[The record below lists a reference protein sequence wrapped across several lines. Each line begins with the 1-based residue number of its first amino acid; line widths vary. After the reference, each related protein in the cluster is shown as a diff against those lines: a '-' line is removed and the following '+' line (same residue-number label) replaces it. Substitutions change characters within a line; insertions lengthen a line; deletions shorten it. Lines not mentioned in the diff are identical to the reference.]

1 MFLFAQNTVLNLLMM
16 LTLNIAGLQPV
27 FQGESVEVVQKR
39 YEDGV
44 AERNAIVDEMRG
56 LETRHKR
63 LVGQII
69 NLKKQ
74 NNSGLTVRL
83 ALENQ
88 LREAQQISENL
99 AQLQERIRVM
109 DNRLGANRTQL
120 INTIEGHIQGVESKL
135 RSAPASERRA
145 LVLQL
150 NGLKAE
156 RARFA
161 EPLPAAPSVEEL
173 DATLTLAARADSPE
187 DLIAAADELQDTEDK
202 LRRRL
207 LAVETR
213 LDELKASK
221 RLVRRAQGFSREER
235 FFEETDRDRVIARYE
250 RTTTVNTSANQA
262 TSNTQTPTPPAN
274 QNDNAQNNAAPQ
286 AGFDFEAVAEADPVR
301 NSPDLTVSDGYPK
314 TPTGGDDSVFDTTT
328 RESII
333 IHSAI
338 DPSRT
343 LGLDGTSALPVD
355 RQIDAL
361 ETEKARLKKQ
371 ADLLNTRANQ
381 LRSRAKSR

>member
-1 MFLFAQNTVLNLLMM
+1 MFAFASNTVLNLLMM
-16 LTLNIAGLQPV
+16 LALNVAGLQPV
-27 FQGESVEVVQKR
+27 FQGEAVEVVQKR
-39 YEDGV
+39 FEDGL
-44 AERNAIVDEMRG
+44 AERTTIVDEMRG

-63 LVGQII
+63 IVGQIT

-88 LREAQQISENL
+88 LREAQQISEEL

-109 DNRLGANRTQL
+109 DNRLGASRTQL
-120 INTIEGHIQGVESKL
+120 INTIEGHIQGLESQL
-135 RSAPASERRA
+135 RAAPASERRA
-145 LVLQL
+145 LVVKL
-150 NGLKAE
+150 NTLKAE

-161 EPLPAAPSVEEL
+161 EPLPAAPSVEDL
-173 DATLTLAARADSPE
+173 DATLMLAARADSPE
-187 DLIAAADELQDTEDK
+187 DLIAAADELLDTEDK

-207 LAVETR
+207 VAVETR

-250 RTTTVNTSANQA
+250 RTTNTNTSANENT
-262 TSNTQTPTPPAN
+262 TSNPQSPAAPGDIN
-274 QNDNAQNNAAPQ
+274 NSSAQNNAAPEF
-286 AGFDFEAVAEADPVR
+286 GLDLEAAADPVR
-301 NSPDLTVSDGYPK
+301 NAPDLTVSDGYPT
-314 TPTGGDDSVFDTTT
+314 TPSAQDDSVFDTTT
-328 RESII
+328 RESIV

-371 ADLLNTRANQ
+371 ADLLNNRANQ